1 LINLRQELPDT
12 SFYFMSKEE
21 AHKKLREL
29 SGQDFGDDDK
39 LWEKWGI
46 ENKQY
51 LHGFEPRVCDYT

>member
-1 LINLRQELPDT
+1 
-12 SFYFMSKEE
+12 MSKEE